1 MNIVLIGYR
10 GTGKTAVGKEL
21 SHKLGW
27 PLVQLDAIIVE
38 HEGCSIPAIVEQH
51 GWNYF
56 RDREAKLLQEIA
68 EKDTCIIDTG
78 GGVVLRQE
86 NIDRLK
92 INGLLF
98 WLNADPETITGR
110 IQDDTN
116 RPSLTAGKSFT
127 EEVAEVLQQRLP
139 LYMKAQDFIIDT
151 AGRTIDSIA
160 DEIIKLFKKGAK
172 GSGIRGSQGNK

>member
-21 SHKLGW
+21 SHKLSW
-27 PLVQLDAIIVE
+27 PLFQLDAIIVE

-56 RDREAKLLQEIA
+56 RDREAKLLQEVA
-68 EKDTCIIDTG
+68 AKDTCIIDTG

-92 INGLLF
+92 KNGILFLLT
-98 WLNADPETITGR
+98 ADPETITGR
-110 IQDDTN
+110 IQDNTN
-116 RPSLTAGKSFT
+116 RPSLTSGKSFT

-139 LYMKAQDFIIDT
+139 LYMKAQDFTIDT
-151 AGRTIDSIA
+151 GGKTIDAIA
-160 DEIIKLFKKGAK
+160 DEIVKLF
-172 GSGIRGSQGNK
+172 NKRVQKVENSRVPE